1 MGIYG
6 SAGLVVWYASG
17 TIRFYVAKG
26 NAGNP
31 MGFLQA
37 ISICVLPY
45 LVPDAVRQLPAD
57 QIAVRAQKVLKR

>member
-1 MGIYG
+1 
-6 SAGLVVWYASG
+6 
-17 TIRFYVAKG
+17 
-26 NAGNP
+26 